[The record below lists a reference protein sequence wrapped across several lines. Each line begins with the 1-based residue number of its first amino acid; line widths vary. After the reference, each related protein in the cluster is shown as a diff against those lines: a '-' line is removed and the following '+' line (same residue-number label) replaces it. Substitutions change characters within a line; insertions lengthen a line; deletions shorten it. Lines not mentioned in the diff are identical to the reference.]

1 MITRFIGE
9 SMMEIHER
17 DDGRTLEGC
26 IVPYGQVAEITEVT
40 ADGLVRYQE
49 QFLARSLD
57 YQAQAI
63 QRRGNGAFIWLNLD
77 HQMDFDSKIGHC
89 ISMRSENDG
98 AYAAFR
104 LYPGNDLPKIKGM
117 LRESHTGLS
126 VNFADRRAPKL
137 IDGVVSR
144 VQVILDSVAA
154 TPTPAYVGAGI
165 TSMRSFSGDID
176 NLGTP
181 ELDRVK
187 AMLAEL
193 KGSQT

>member
-137 IDGVVSR
+137 IGVSLWLLWLRARVLIPTCVLITHDCAPFNSANISR
-144 VQVILDSVAA
+144 TLVRPGGS
-154 TPTPAYVGAGI
+154 I
-165 TSMRSFSGDID
+165 TCS
-176 NLGTP
+176 P
-181 ELDRVK
+181 
-187 AMLAEL
+187 
-193 KGSQT
+193 